1 KTPFENGIPYTIP
14 IGTSGLFFFYMSL
27 I

>member
-1 KTPFENGIPYTIP
+1 FENGIPYTIP
-14 IGTSGLFFFYMSL
+14 IGISGLFFFYLSL

>member
-1 KTPFENGIPYTIP
+1 ENGIPYTIP
-14 IGTSGLFFFYMSL
+14 IGISGLFFFYMSL

>member
-1 KTPFENGIPYTIP
+1 NGIPYTIP

>member
-1 KTPFENGIPYTIP
+1 GIPYTIP
-14 IGTSGLFFFYMSL
+14 IGISGLFFFYMSL